1 MRKLGRPKGSTYPDE
16 PYLNKIADELTR
28 DPRKTA
34 NSVIMEIIVEEGTT
48 DCQSQEAFRRRLHHK
63 WSAQKDNLM
72 REARNDERNRPARQV
87 EKQNMSILGVLRT
100 VEASPV
106 IQLQRM
112 YDNLPHIRLQK
123 SFDELSFVRI
133 QKMVEEPAMRM
144 QRLLANHNL

>member
-1 MRKLGRPKGSTYPDE
+1 
-16 PYLNKIADELTR
+16 
-28 DPRKTA
+28 
-34 NSVIMEIIVEEGTT
+34 
-48 DCQSQEAFRRRLHHK
+48 
-63 WSAQKDNLM
+63 M